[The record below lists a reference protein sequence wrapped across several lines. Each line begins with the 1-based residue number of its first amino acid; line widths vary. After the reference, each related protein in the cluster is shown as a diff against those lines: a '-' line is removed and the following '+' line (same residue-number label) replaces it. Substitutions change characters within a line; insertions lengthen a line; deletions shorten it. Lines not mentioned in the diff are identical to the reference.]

1 MPTEHERP
9 TMPSFH
15 LPALPRH
22 AARPRGPARPP
33 SRLRASVL
41 GLTLLACALAL
52 GPVVVPQAARAQSP
66 FAAAVYVNDAAI
78 THYEIDQRRRFLE
91 LIGAGGPDPRT
102 RALERLIEERVQE
115 QEARRLGVRLGPDQM
130 NEAMREFAARGE
142 LSVDDF
148 LSRMREAGIERETF
162 VNFIRVGV
170 LWRELVQ
177 ARFGPQVRVTSAQV
191 EQALSVANVRPQT
204 EFLLSEIFLPSDPR
218 FAEIVGPLVP
228 RILAIDTIEE
238 FAEAARGVS
247 GTESAERGGE
257 VPNWIPLASIPEPLN
272 SQLLAA
278 PPNRVIGPIEVPGAI
293 GFFMVRGRRELRDV
307 PTGRTELEYRH
318 VALPGGRS
326 ETNIARAAAIRN
338 EVRACPDFGAAV
350 GRAAP
355 ELPPEAVQTTT
366 RMLPDLPSGMAT
378 ELARL
383 NPGQVS
389 ANLVEGGELI
399 VVMLCARRLI
409 PDPRPDRAAVE
420 QALINQALVSRAEV
434 YLQTLRAE
442 AEIRRN

>member
-1 MPTEHERP
+1 MPR
-9 TMPSFH
+9 FH

-22 AARPRGPARPP
+22 AARPRNPARPP

-41 GLTLLACALAL
+41 GLTLLACALVL
-52 GPVVVPQAARAQSP
+52 GPVAAPQVARAQSP

-91 LIGAGGPDPRT
+91 FIGAGGPDPRA
-102 RALERLIEERVQE
+102 RALERLIEERLQE
-115 QEARRLGVRLGPDQM
+115 QEARRLGIRLGPDQLT
-130 NEAMREFAARGE
+130 EAMREFAARGE
-142 LSVDDF
+142 LSIDEF
-148 LSRMREAGIERETF
+148 MSRMRDAAIERDTF

-177 ARFGPQVRVTSAQV
+177 ARFGPQIRVTPAQV

-204 EFLLSEIFLPSDPR
+204 EILISEIFLPSDPR

-228 RILAIDTIEE
+228 RILAIDTIAE

-247 GTESAERGGE
+247 ATESGERGGE
-257 VPNWIPLASIPEPLN
+257 VPNWIPLATLPEAL
-272 SQLLAA
+272 SAQLAA
-278 PPNRVIGPIEVPGAI
+278 APLNRVIGPIEVPGAI
-293 GFFMVRGRRELRDV
+293 GFFMIRGRRDLRDV
-307 PTGRTELEYRH
+307 PSGRTELEYRH

-326 ETNIARAAAIRN
+326 ETNIARAASIRN
-338 EVRACPDFGAAV
+338 AVRACPDFGAAV

-366 RMLPDLPSGMAT
+366 RMLPDLPSGLAT

-409 PDPRPDRAAVE
+409 PDPRPPREAVE
-420 QALINQALVSRAEV
+420 QALLNRALEARAEV